1 MFGTMFWDLGS
12 KTKKSQDLFNAMGS
26 MYAAVLYIG
35 IQNAGSVQPVVVV
48 ERTVFYR
55 ERAAG
60 MYSAFPYA
68 FGQVMIEFPYIMV
81 QTLIYG
87 VLVYSMIG
95 FEWTVTKFL
104 WYLFFMYFTL
114 LYFTFYGMMAVGLTP
129 NESIAAII
137 SSAFYNVWNLFSGFL
152 IPRPKIPIWWRWYSW
167 ICPVAWT
174 LYGLVTS
181 QFGDLHHPLD
191 GTATP
196 GQTVAQYI
204 TEYFGFHHDFL
215 WVVAVVH
222 VAFAVMFAF
231 LFSFA
236 IMKFNFQ
243 KR

>member
-1 MFGTMFWDLGS
+1 
-12 KTKKSQDLFNAMGS
+12 MGS

-35 IQNAGSVQPVVVV
+35 VQNSGSVQPVVVV

-68 FGQVMIEFPYIMV
+68 FGQVAIEFPYILV

-87 VLVYSMIG
+87 VLVYAMIG
-95 FEWTVTKFL
+95 FEWTVAKFL

-129 NESIAAII
+129 NESVAAVI
-137 SSAFYNVWNLFSGFL
+137 SSAFYNVWNLFSGYL
-152 IPRPKIPIWWRWYSW
+152 IPRTRMPVWWRWYSW
-167 ICPVAWT
+167 VCPVAWT
-174 LYGLVTS
+174 LYGLIAS
-181 QFGDLHHPLD
+181 QFGDIQQNIEVD
-191 GTATP
+191 ETTKKM
-196 GQTVAQYI
+196 QTVAAFI
-204 TEYFGFHHDFL
+204 TDYFGFHHDFL
-215 WVVAVVH
+215 WVVAIVH
-222 VAFAVMFAF
+222 VAWVLTFAF